1 MARVYLVDD
10 HFILRDALSALLSAN
25 GHEVVGQAG
34 DPTEA
39 LAEVRELAPDVL
51 LVDIHLGIRS
61 GFELLA
67 ELQRR
72 GIRVK
77 TIMMTMSEQ
86 PRDVAEALRYGA
98 DAYVLKQSPGNDL
111 LVAIDAVLKG
121 DRHYEGK
128 VASLAVQ
135 ALSSRGDA
143 DALSSL
149 SARERQVIV
158 MVVHGRSSAEIG
170 TELHLSSKTVDSY
183 RSRLM
188 AKLGVRDVPSL
199 VRFALRAGLISADE
213 L

>member
-77 TIMMTMSEQ
+77 TIMMTMSDQ

-98 DAYVLKQSPGNDL
+98 DAYVLKQSPGDDL

-128 VASLAVQ
+128 VAGLAVQ

-158 MVVHGRSSAEIG
+158 MVVHGRSSTEIG

-188 AKLGVRDVPSL
+188 AKIGVRDVPSL
-199 VRFALRAGLISADE
+199 VRFALRTGLISADE